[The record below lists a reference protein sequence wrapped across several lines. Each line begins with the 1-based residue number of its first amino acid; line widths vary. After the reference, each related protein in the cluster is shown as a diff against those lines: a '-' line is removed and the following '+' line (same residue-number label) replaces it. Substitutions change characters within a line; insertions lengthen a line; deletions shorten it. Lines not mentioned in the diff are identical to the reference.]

1 MFELAL
7 HPTDTPLAEPFPILE
22 LDPELELDSV
32 PGLLLIACELIQE
45 AKAASFTLRCGGAQP
60 WPVEIQGELS
70 MILEALVPALNALRS
85 GAPTFRFELTEPG
98 VETALE
104 FTRVEETLEVRA
116 VDLFD
121 ARPSRFGSEVERV
134 ELGTLVQTLHVVVE
148 AFVAAV
154 RRVCPALIDEDT
166 FRMWLRDVR
175 RLIAE
180 LKPRAAGSP

>member
-70 MILEALVPALNALRS
+70 MILEALVPALEALRS
-85 GAPTFRFELTEPG
+85 GAGSFRFELTEQG

-104 FTRVEETLEVRA
+104 FTRVGETLEVRA

-134 ELGTLVQTLHVVVE
+134 ELGALVQQLHAVVE

-180 LKPRAAGSP
+180 LKHRGTP